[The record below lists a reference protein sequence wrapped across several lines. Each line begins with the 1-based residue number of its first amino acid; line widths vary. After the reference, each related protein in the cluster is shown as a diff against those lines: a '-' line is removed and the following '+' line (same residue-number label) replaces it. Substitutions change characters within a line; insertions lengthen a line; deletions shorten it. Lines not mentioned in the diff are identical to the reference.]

1 MKAVRPEVE
10 VIGVE
15 PEDAAS
21 MNRSLEPKRRVIL
34 DQVGIFATGVA
45 VTQVGKETF
54 GWFTSCSTTW

>member
-21 MNRSLEPKRRVIL
+21 MNRSLERKRRVIL

-45 VTQVGKETF
+45 VAQVGKETF
-54 GWFTSCSTTW
+54 GWFASCSKTW